1 MLAILKLLA
10 GVICGGFIGYVV
22 GDSATE
28 GTSKIS
34 PVISIGMMSLFG
46 VIAIYYIW
54 KRTVLA
60 QTKDEEENVKGRR
73 LDSAYLFSS
82 NGNYYSIMVC
92 LLSYCVL

>member
-1 MLAILKLLA
+1 MVKSKVKGKMLAILKLLA

-34 PVISIGMMSLFG
+34 PVISIGMISLFG

-54 KRTVLA
+54 KRTRALA

-73 LDSAYLFSS
+73 L
-82 NGNYYSIMVC
+82 G
-92 LLSYCVL
+92 